1 MDNLLKD
8 KFLSFEG
15 DIPMSDWFA
24 IEEKLDKKRRFA
36 WIGWA
41 AVPLI
46 IIVALSFYLT
56 TFNKTNKLTAT
67 KPLKDIISPEK
78 KIVTSKDFS
87 DFSGKNNPETNPEI
101 RSNKLSN
108 SYRKNLV
115 KNNVDLVVDEIPQE
129 TNASKSIFE
138 AISIASKP
146 ITMFWNFSIPTLEK
160 IKDLE
165 VSKPSSKKTNLFSF
179 EFGINL
185 SPAMGLEAIK
195 ENKSNFINRSY
206 FSSIAGSSSPGNG
219 FNNGIHAQV
228 NIGKNW
234 YVRQGIYSTNYTVTH
249 AYSYIITEW
258 ANVTKNIGIE
268 YYLPRNPSEYEH
280 IKYEGKASI
289 KYLSLPL
296 MVGNRAYINK
306 RNGIESK
313 VGVNVSK
320 LWSAQGQVVNPTSL
334 NLEEINSNNSIKKWN
349 TGLSISAGWFFK
361 PNNNLIFTV
370 EPNFAMLLSS
380 AKVKD
385 YPVKT
390 SYYNYGINLNLNYV
404 IGGNNK

>member
-36 WIGWA
+36 WIWWA

-46 IIVALSFYLT
+46 IIAGLSFYLT
-56 TFNKTNKLTAT
+56 SFNKTNKVSAT
-67 KPLKDIISPEK
+67 KPVKEILSSEK
-78 KIVTSKDFS
+78 QIVTSKDFT
-87 DFSGKNNPETNPEI
+87 DFSGKNNTVTNPEI
-101 RSNKLSN
+101 KTNKPAN
-108 SYRKNLV
+108 SYKKNFIN
-115 KNNVDLVVDEIPQE
+115 NNVDLVDELLPE
-129 TNASKSIFE
+129 DNASKNVFEPIIISSKSI
-138 AISIASKP
+138 S
-146 ITMFWNFSIPTLEK
+146 MLWNFSIPTIEK

-165 VSKPSSKKTNLFSF
+165 VSKPTHKKTNLLSF

-185 SPAMGLEAIK
+185 SPAVGLEAIK
-195 ENKSNFINRSY
+195 ENKSNFINHSY
-206 FSSIAGSSSPGNG
+206 FSSIAGSSSLGNG

-234 YVRQGIYSTNYTVTH
+234 YVRQGIYSTNYAVTH
-249 AYSYIITEW
+249 AYNYIITEW
-258 ANVTKNIGIE
+258 AQVTKNIGIE
-268 YYLPRNPSEYEH
+268 YYLPFNPSEHEH

-289 KYLSLPL
+289 KYISLPL
-296 MVGNRAYINK
+296 MLGNRAYLNK

-313 VGVNVSK
+313 VGINVSK

-334 NLEEINSNNSIKKWN
+334 NLEEINSNNSIKNWN
-349 TGLSISAGWFFK
+349 TGLSISTGWFYK

-370 EPNFAMLLSS
+370 EPNFTMLLSS

-390 SYYNYGINLNLNYV
+390 SYYSYGINLNLNYV

>member
-36 WIGWA
+36 WMWWA
-41 AVPLI
+41 AIPFI
-46 IIVALSFYLT
+46 IIVGLSFYLT
-56 TFNKTNKLTAT
+56 IFNKSNNAVE
-67 KPLKDIISPEK
+67 LKTVKEFINSENQTVD
-78 KIVTSKDFS
+78 TKDFS
-87 DFSGKNNPETNPEI
+87 KKSSNTNSEINPEI
-101 RSNKLSN
+101 KPTKSANT
-108 SYRKNLV
+108 V
-115 KNNVDLVVDEIPQE
+115 KKHFEENNVDLVNEIADEDNVSKNVFEQIII
-129 TNASKSIFE
+129 SGKSI
-138 AISIASKP
+138 SKL
-146 ITMFWNFSIPTLEK
+146 WNYSIPTIEK

-165 VSKPSSKKTNLFSF
+165 VSKPSHKRTNRFSF

-185 SPAMGLEAIK
+185 SPAMGMEAIK

-206 FSSIAGSSSPGNG
+206 FSSIAGSSSLGNG

-234 YVRQGIYSTNYTVTH
+234 YVRQGIYSTNYTVAHNYNYT
-249 AYSYIITEW
+249 ITEW
-258 ANVTKNIGIE
+258 AGVTKNVGIE
-268 YYLPRNPSEYEH
+268 FYLPRNPSEHEH

-289 KYLSLPL
+289 KYISLPL

-313 VGVNVSK
+313 VGFNVSK
-320 LWSAQGQVVNPTSL
+320 LWSAQGQIVNPTSL
-334 NLEEINSNNSIKKWN
+334 NLEEINSNNSIKNWN
-349 TGLSISAGWFFK
+349 TGLSISTGWFYK

-370 EPNFAMLLSS
+370 EPNFTMLLSS
-380 AKVKD
+380 AKVID

>member
-115 KNNVDLVVDEIPQE
+115 KNNVDLVVEEILQE
-129 TNASKSIFE
+129 TNASKSIFDP
-138 AISIASKP
+138 ISIASKP
-146 ITMFWNFSIPTLEK
+146 ISMFWNFSIPTIEK
-160 IKDLE
+160 IKDFE
-165 VSKPSSKKTNLFSF
+165 VSKPSHKKANLFSF

-185 SPAMGLEAIK
+185 SPAMSLEAIK

-206 FSSIAGSSSPGNG
+206 FSSIAGSSSLGNG

-234 YVRQGIYSTNYTVTH
+234 YVRQGIYSTNYTVAHNYDYT
-249 AYSYIITEW
+249 ITEGTF
-258 ANVTKNIGIE
+258 ATKNVGIT
-268 YYLPRNPSEYEH
+268 YFPLDPSFYQH
-280 IKYEGKASI
+280 IKHDGKASI

-313 VGVNVSK
+313 VGINVSK
-320 LWSAQGQVVNPTSL
+320 LWSAQGQVVNPTFL
-334 NLEEINSNNSIKKWN
+334 NLEEINSNNSIKNWN
-349 TGLSISAGWFFK
+349 TGLSISTGWFYK

-370 EPNFAMLLSS
+370 EPNFSMLLSS

>member
-24 IEEKLDKKRRFA
+24 IEEKLDKKRRFV
-36 WIGWA
+36 WIWWA
-41 AVPLI
+41 AIPLI
-46 IIVALSFYLT
+46 IISGLSFYLT
-56 TFNKTNKLTAT
+56 TFNKTNKLAAT
-67 KPLKDIISPEK
+67 KPVKEVVSLEKPRAKSPDFADLSDNNTEEVSPEIK
-78 KIVTSKDFS
+78 
-87 DFSGKNNPETNPEI
+87 TNK
-101 RSNKLSN
+101 SSN
-108 SYRKNLV
+108 SYKKNFV
-115 KNNVDLVVDEIPQE
+115 KNNVALVEEKQPED
-129 TNASKSIFE
+129 NASKNSFEQIIISSKSISMLWNYSIL
-138 AISIASKP
+138 AI
-146 ITMFWNFSIPTLEK
+146 EK
-160 IKDLE
+160 IKDIE
-165 VSKPSSKKTNLFSF
+165 VSKPSHKKTNLFSF
-179 EFGINL
+179 EFGINV

-206 FSSIAGSSSPGNG
+206 FSSIAGSSSSGNG

-234 YVRQGIYSTNYTVTH
+234 YVRQGIYSTNYTVAHNYDYT
-249 AYSYIITEW
+249 ITEG
-258 ANVTKNIGIE
+258 ALATKNVGIT
-268 YYLPRNPSEYEH
+268 YFPLNPSNYKH
-280 IKYEGKASI
+280 IKHEGKASI

-306 RNGIESK
+306 RSGIESK
-313 VGVNVSK
+313 VGFNVSK
-320 LWSAQGQVVNPTSL
+320 LWSTQGQVVNPTFL
-334 NLEEINSNNSIKKWN
+334 NLEEINSNNSIKNWN
-349 TGLSISAGWFFK
+349 TGLSISTGWFYK

-370 EPNFAMLLSS
+370 EPNFSMLLSS

>member
-15 DIPMSDWFA
+15 DIPMSDWFD
-24 IEEKLDKKRRFA
+24 IEEKLDKKRRFI
-36 WIGWA
+36 WMWWA
-41 AVPLI
+41 AIPLI
-46 IIVALSFYLT
+46 IIAGLSFYLT
-56 TFNKTNKLTAT
+56 TFKKTNKVAAT
-67 KPLKDIISPEK
+67 KPVKEIIPTEK
-78 KIVTSKDFS
+78 QRVNSRDFADLS
-87 DFSGKNNPETNPEI
+87 DNNTKKTNTEI
-101 RSNKLSN
+101 KTNKSTN
-108 SYRKNLV
+108 SYKKNFA
-115 KNNVDLVVDEIPQE
+115 KNNVDLVDEKRPEDNILKNIFEPILIS
-129 TNASKSIFE
+129 SKSI
-138 AISIASKP
+138 S
-146 ITMFWNFSIPTLEK
+146 MLWNYSIPTIEK

-165 VSKPSSKKTNLFSF
+165 VNKPSPNKTNPFSF
-179 EFGINL
+179 EFGINF

-206 FSSIAGSSSPGNG
+206 FSSIAGSSSLGNG

-234 YVRQGIYSTNYTVTH
+234 YVRQGIYSTNYTVAHNYDYT
-249 AYSYIITEW
+249 ITEG
-258 ANVTKNIGIE
+258 AFATKNVGIT
-268 YYLPRNPSEYEH
+268 YFPLNPSDYKH
-280 IKYEGKASI
+280 IKHEGKASI

-296 MVGNRAYINK
+296 MVGNRVYINK

-313 VGVNVSK
+313 VGFNVSK
-320 LWSAQGQVVNPTSL
+320 LWSTQGQTVNPTFL
-334 NLEEINSNNSIKKWN
+334 NLEEINSNNSIKNWN
-349 TGLSISAGWFFK
+349 TGLSISTGWFYK

-370 EPNFAMLLSS
+370 EPNFSMLLSS